1 MNTITFPGLNLIFN
15 ISRIAFS
22 INSIHIYWYAIL
34 IVLAIIIGIIIFKVN
49 DRKVWNK
56 ICRYNRLMHIFNT
69 NFNNMCKAILCII
82 WDRLLH
88 KRTIANF
95 QFKKWRTC
103 NIWWNNRWSSY
114 LLYILQKEKNKY
126 IGLIRFYSIMFS
138 TSDKQLEDGETS

>member
-69 NFNNMCKAILCII
+69 NFNNMCEAVLCII
-82 WDRLLH
+82 
-88 KRTIANF
+88 
-95 QFKKWRTC
+95 
-103 NIWWNNRWSSY
+103 
-114 LLYILQKEKNKY
+114 
-126 IGLIRFYSIMFS
+126 
-138 TSDKQLEDGETS
+138 

>member
-15 ISRIAFS
+15 ISRIVFS

-82 WDRLLH
+82 
-88 KRTIANF
+88 
-95 QFKKWRTC
+95 
-103 NIWWNNRWSSY
+103 
-114 LLYILQKEKNKY
+114 
-126 IGLIRFYSIMFS
+126 
-138 TSDKQLEDGETS
+138 

>member
-34 IVLAIIIGIIIFKVN
+34 IVLAIIIGIIIFKAN

-69 NFNNMCKAILCII
+69 NFNNMRKVVLCII
-82 WDRLLH
+82 
-88 KRTIANF
+88 
-95 QFKKWRTC
+95 
-103 NIWWNNRWSSY
+103 
-114 LLYILQKEKNKY
+114 
-126 IGLIRFYSIMFS
+126 
-138 TSDKQLEDGETS
+138 

>member
-22 INSIHIYWYAIL
+22 INSIYIYWYAIL

-69 NFNNMCKAILCII
+69 NFNNMRKVVLCII
-82 WDRLLH
+82 
-88 KRTIANF
+88 
-95 QFKKWRTC
+95 
-103 NIWWNNRWSSY
+103 
-114 LLYILQKEKNKY
+114 
-126 IGLIRFYSIMFS
+126 
-138 TSDKQLEDGETS
+138 

>member
-56 ICRYNRLMHIFNT
+56 ICRYNRPMHILNT
-69 NFNNMCKAILCII
+69 NFNNMRKAVLCII
-82 WDRLLH
+82 
-88 KRTIANF
+88 
-95 QFKKWRTC
+95 
-103 NIWWNNRWSSY
+103 
-114 LLYILQKEKNKY
+114 
-126 IGLIRFYSIMFS
+126 
-138 TSDKQLEDGETS
+138 

>member
-34 IVLAIIIGIIIFKVN
+34 TVLAIIIGIIIFKVN

-69 NFNNMCKAILCII
+69 NFNNMCKAVLCII
-82 WDRLLH
+82 
-88 KRTIANF
+88 
-95 QFKKWRTC
+95 
-103 NIWWNNRWSSY
+103 
-114 LLYILQKEKNKY
+114 
-126 IGLIRFYSIMFS
+126 
-138 TSDKQLEDGETS
+138 

>member
-34 IVLAIIIGIIIFKVN
+34 TVLAIIIGIIIFKVN

-69 NFNNMCKAILCII
+69 NFNNMRKVVLCII
-82 WDRLLH
+82 
-88 KRTIANF
+88 
-95 QFKKWRTC
+95 
-103 NIWWNNRWSSY
+103 
-114 LLYILQKEKNKY
+114 
-126 IGLIRFYSIMFS
+126 
-138 TSDKQLEDGETS
+138 

>member
-69 NFNNMCKAILCII
+69 NFNNMRKVVLCII
-82 WDRLLH
+82 
-88 KRTIANF
+88 
-95 QFKKWRTC
+95 
-103 NIWWNNRWSSY
+103 
-114 LLYILQKEKNKY
+114 
-126 IGLIRFYSIMFS
+126 
-138 TSDKQLEDGETS
+138 